1 MPRLSRIGWP
11 PWNLKTSS
19 MIEKLGDV
27 VHRLTHA
34 QTHVESLASG
44 RDASISL
51 CSKVIVV

>member
-1 MPRLSRIGWP
+1 
-11 PWNLKTSS
+11 

-34 QTHVESLASG
+34 QTHVEVAGFG

>member
-11 PWNLKTSS
+11 PRNLKTSS

-34 QTHVESLASG
+34 QTHVESLASVETPVSVF
-44 RDASISL
+44 AP
-51 CSKVIVV
+51 K